1 MFFIYVIFIYKY
13 NMNFYIKKNADLPIL
28 KVEPIKDGRSDYK
41 KFMADLETSTILFS
55 MVDTKTN
62 TYKIANAHAY
72 LVAKETTE
80 PTPSVEYYI
89 YYKFKKRETNT
100 PGIYKGEF
108 LIRNEDGDLILP
120 LREELT
126 IIIIDSFIKKFN

>member
-1 MFFIYVIFIYKY
+1 
-13 NMNFYIKKNADLPIL
+13 MNFYIKKGADLPIL

-41 KFMADLETSTILFS
+41 KFMEDLESSTILFS
-55 MVDTKTN
+55 MVDSKTGI
-62 TYKIANAHAY
+62 YKIANADAY
-72 LVAKETTE
+72 LVAKETIE
-80 PTPSVEYYI
+80 PTPIVEYYI
-89 YYKFKKRETNT
+89 YYQFKKRETNT

-108 LIRNEDGDLILP
+108 LIRNQNGDLILP

>member
-1 MFFIYVIFIYKY
+1 
-13 NMNFYIKKNADLPIL
+13 MNFYIKKGADLPIL

-41 KFMADLETSTILFS
+41 KFMEDLETSSIYFS
-55 MVDTKTN
+55 MADAKTGM
-62 TYKIANAHAY
+62 YKITNAEAY

-80 PTPSVEYYI
+80 PTPTVEYYI
-89 YYKFKKRETNT
+89 YYQFKKRETNA

-126 IIIIDSFIKKFN
+126 IIILDSFIKKFN

>member
-1 MFFIYVIFIYKY
+1 
-13 NMNFYIKKNADLPIL
+13 MNFYIKKGADLPIL

-41 KFMADLETSTILFS
+41 KFMEDLETSSIYFS
-55 MVDTKTN
+55 MADAKTGI
-62 TYKIANAHAY
+62 YKITNAEAY

-80 PTPSVEYYI
+80 PTPTVEYYI
-89 YYKFKKRETNT
+89 YYQFKKRETNA

-108 LIRNEDGDLILP
+108 LIRNEDGNLILP

-126 IIIIDSFIKKFN
+126 IIILDSFIKKFN

>member
-1 MFFIYVIFIYKY
+1 MK
-13 NMNFYIKKNADLPIL
+13 FYIKKGADLPIL
-28 KVEPIKDGRSDYK
+28 KVEAIKDGRSDYK
-41 KFMADLETSTILFS
+41 KLMEDLQSSAILFS
-55 MVDTKTN
+55 MIN
-62 TYKIANAHAY
+62 TEDNSYKITNSEAY

-80 PTPSVEYYI
+80 PTPNVEYYI

-126 IIIIDSFIKKFN
+126 IIILDSFIKKFN

>member
-1 MFFIYVIFIYKY
+1 
-13 NMNFYIKKNADLPIL
+13 MNFYIKKGADLPIL

-41 KFMADLETSTILFS
+41 KFMEDLETSSIYFS
-55 MVDTKTN
+55 MADAKTGI
-62 TYKIANAHAY
+62 YKITNAEAY

-80 PTPSVEYYI
+80 PTPTVEYYI
-89 YYKFKKRETNT
+89 YYQFKKRETNA

-126 IIIIDSFIKKFN
+126 IIILDSFIKKFN

>member
-1 MFFIYVIFIYKY
+1 MIK
-13 NMNFYIKKNADLPIL
+13 NHMNFYIKKNADLPLL

-41 KFMADLETSTILFS
+41 KFMEDLESSTILFS
-55 MVDTKTN
+55 MVDSKSGV
-62 TYKIANAHAY
+62 YKIANADAY
-72 LVAKETTE
+72 LVAKETIE
-80 PTPSVEYYI
+80 PTPTVEYYI
-89 YYKFKKRETNT
+89 YYQFKKRETNT

-126 IIIIDSFIKKFN
+126 IIVLDSFIKKFN

>member
-1 MFFIYVIFIYKY
+1 MIK
-13 NMNFYIKKNADLPIL
+13 NHMNFYIKKNADLPLL

-41 KFMADLETSTILFS
+41 KFMEDLESSTILFS
-55 MVDTKTN
+55 MVDSKSGV
-62 TYKIANAHAY
+62 YKIANADAY
-72 LVAKETTE
+72 LVAKETIE
-80 PTPSVEYYI
+80 PTPTVEYYI
-89 YYKFKKRETNT
+89 YYQFKKRETNT

-126 IIIIDSFIKKFN
+126 IIILDSFIKKFN

>member
-1 MFFIYVIFIYKY
+1 
-13 NMNFYIKKNADLPIL
+13 
-28 KVEPIKDGRSDYK
+28 
-41 KFMADLETSTILFS
+41 MADA
-55 MVDTKTN
+55 KTGM
-62 TYKIANAHAY
+62 YKITNAEAY

-80 PTPSVEYYI
+80 PTPTVEYYI
-89 YYKFKKRETNT
+89 YYQFKKRETNA

-126 IIIIDSFIKKFN
+126 IIILDSFIKKFN